1 MITLKVGNNP
11 PNGPNDAIDDRRV
24 DEAGHP
30 TMRKAHLKSR
40 EGRGGGALVQLSL
53 LSSSFLL
60 VSPLMKG
67 SRSTEK

>member
-1 MITLKVGNNP
+1 MITLKAGNNP

-40 EGRGGGALVQLSL
+40 EGRGGTGSIITTVLIL
-53 LSSSFLL
+53 F
-60 VSPLMKG
+60 VSIPTYERLQIN
-67 SRSTEK
+67 